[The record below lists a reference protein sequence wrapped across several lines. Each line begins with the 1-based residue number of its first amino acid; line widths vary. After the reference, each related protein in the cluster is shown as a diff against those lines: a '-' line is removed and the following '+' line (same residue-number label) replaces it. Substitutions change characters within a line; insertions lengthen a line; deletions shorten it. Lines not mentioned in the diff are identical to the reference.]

1 MITIAG
7 SPLKTSKPKDLDEQ
21 LVASTGCS
29 SREIAT
35 ILAAGPDRAARALRP
50 FLEPD
55 TLPGGELGSAIA
67 SDPNA
72 VSEIGKLYAGLAAT
86 SPSLPAPGGEK
97 E

>member
-7 SPLKTSKPKDLDEQ
+7 TPLKTSKPKDLDEQ
-21 LVASTGCS
+21 LVKSTGCS
-29 SREIAT
+29 SSEIAT

-67 SDPNA
+67 SDSNA

-86 SPSLPAPGGEK
+86 SAPAPGGEK